1 MKKETIIFI
10 ILGII
15 ISIFIGFATAG
26 LVEQHRIEKKLDELN
41 RKIHELENEG
51 YSTEASKKISLTE
64 MGFIPADAEYNALK
78 ED

>member
-10 ILGII
+10 ILGIV

-26 LVEQHRIEKKLDELN
+26 LVEQYRLEKKIDELN

-51 YSTEASKKISLTE
+51 YSVEASKKISLTE
-64 MGFIPADAEYNALK
+64 LGFILPDAEYNALK

>member
-1 MKKETIIFI
+1 MKKETIVFI
-10 ILGII
+10 ILGIV

-26 LVEQHRIEKKLDELN
+26 LIEQYRIEKKIEDLN
-41 RKIHELENEG
+41 LKIHELENEG

-64 MGFIPADAEYNALK
+64 MGFIPADAEYTALK